1 MRERDRVHTVPR
13 RRAEVAAARQPFPP
27 SADDF
32 VPEASRVFPVAGQVA
47 VAAVVSDGVGVTLA
61 LIGQWQ
67 VPVALAPV
75 EHELRGAGEPVLGR
89 SLSSNIE
96 ALPRSIPHVGEAE
109 NVEGPW
115 RAMPVQAGPPEVH
128 EARPVQVQHEAEPA
142 RALGQHLQTAL
153 DTLPTRER
161 DDKVI
166 GESNQPAGARQ
177 TVLDRARTGR
187 PAYGAGTGSKSTG

>member
-1 MRERDRVHTVPR
+1 MRERGRVHPVPH

-32 VPEASRVFPVAGQVA
+32 VPEVSKVVPVAGQ
-47 VAAVVSDGVGVTLA
+47 AVVAEVAPDGVDDTLA
-61 LIGQWQ
+61 LIGRWQ
-67 VPVALAPV
+67 VLVALAPV
-75 EHELRGAGEPVLGR
+75 VHGLHGAGESVFGR

-96 ALPRSIPHVGEAE
+96 ALSRSIPHMGEAE

-115 RAMPVQAGPPEVH
+115 RAMPFQTGPPRVH
-128 EARPVQVQHEAEPA
+128 EAPPIQVQHEAEPA
-142 RALGQHLQTAL
+142 KALAQHLRTAL
-153 DTLPTRER
+153 ATLPTRER

-166 GESNQPAGARQ
+166 GESNQPTGALQ